1 MGFGIFG
8 YLAKKLFGGDDEDRG
23 SSSSSSSYSA
33 PAQSEAPQRTYSAP
47 KQQVYYEES
56 KPSYSSGGRGG
67 GGGYSYVDDSP
78 RNTGSGGSRGGA
90 AYSSLENDIFGEE
103 TKEPEKKK
111 YEYKRNENEPSDWFF
126 PNLFG
131 QYKKLSKGEEQYDAA
146 GNGYKVNIPYQKG
159 WNFEDYRNAAYNQAW
174 ENYKKS
180 WEGRYTDEQIVEM
193 VEASQMLNYNRQKR
207 EKQEAYDREHAGE
220 NRQKVYDSNPTLAGQ
235 LEAAGYDGNWD
246 YKNVDSWRRA
256 MDVGYYPN
264 GRKEDVEAFNEKQV
278 TKGNTLS
285 PQTKTQYEMMAKDL
299 RESGKDEEAEQIEKA
314 LRRTNKNF
322 LEEALNINPEEN
334 PMLTKFDPYSKTRLL
349 LNAFDGLDRIT
360 GAASIRNALAKGL
373 DRSNK
378 GEEFWNEQM
387 LQDAADG
394 FTGKAKAHGSD
405 IIEKAG
411 GKTGNKYADFASG
424 LAADILLDP
433 TTYLG
438 AGIAKQA
445 GKLGNKVSKSTGLS
459 EVAAQLGDNI
469 KHTNIPGLDMSVDE
483 ALLTQ
488 ASRGGRLKFD
498 PNTNELVRA
507 ESGVLDDALKDVN
520 QFQNQSNNLLEDA
533 IFQSRKLNKDGAA
546 VGADIEGMYLTQK
559 LNDEGKLHSYSAPE
573 LRAEYEPVVDAMGN
587 RLEGLKNDLDG
598 LLTPESTK
606 PLERIKRTSTMESEE
621 LQAIRAHWDTVKE
634 TNPDISFGDFKRE
647 LNLPKDLT
655 ESRLYTK
662 TQAEAKHDNF
672 LANQDLIQ
680 DAKNPDTFWRN
691 IRGEDNRS
699 LNKAQAELTERMDT
713 GYIPQQKVTAAE
725 IDPSLAHL
733 PPEQQVQIMQKQK
746 AYDEELAAYN
756 HLQDSIKKSYD
767 ARINAPDYTSPLE
780 VFQRSIQAG
789 LHPEEMLAAWNELK
803 SPQQLDFL
811 AEAHAHNKF
820 QDDVIETVRKDFAP
834 LKQDHEAEHMA
845 NLAYLE
851 QKMTARTPLE
861 QSIIQDI
868 EQAVMSG
875 DFDAAT
881 KMIKSVRPTEPTYEI
896 LDKMHQVLNKPIPE
910 WQEQMNKIID
920 TLEGQKIPLPSPTAP
935 TPPDIPLPQF
945 YRGNDII
952 EPSDLANGARPQ
964 YVDEQAASLVP
975 PQASPKPD
983 VFPDIQLPSGMT
995 EDVAAQMAKEN
1006 AARMNPGNPAQMP
1019 EGMQMNAHEIQNQ
1032 EQINRL
1038 RSQISDTERE
1048 LQHAQSQV
1056 AKADEYEKTLADM
1069 RQIPPSELKNLPP
1082 DQKVGKIMQ
1091 LFTDANKPLLDYLD
1105 SVGLSQKEIMGYM
1118 PHVMTK
1124 EFVDKIERSLPR
1136 AVNEKSVNGRSK
1148 YVGSV
1153 SEINARE
1160 GEQVFNNNY
1169 YVAMRDKMND
1179 LVRYASSK
1187 KMSDHVFKNPELAV
1201 PYSEFE
1207 KSGKAIPKHSE
1218 VINTKDFVFNTKAE
1232 PNQAASRT
1240 DSLYVVPKEV
1250 ANVMRRFTKEPEE
1263 MNKAIKF
1270 LTDNKF
1276 LRGYDF
1282 AMKQW
1287 KKSALASFATSA
1299 REGIGSAFM
1308 NYLVGMPMHKVMTGG
1323 AAATKVLFKPTGQ
1336 MKAYSEMSD
1345 AAKAFVDNGLGKSSL
1360 AHLTKDE
1367 KFYDPLVGAKGIA
1380 GKIDKATDMA
1390 AAPFFKGSEVMN
1402 MTNQFA
1408 YFEYKAKQ
1416 LAKESP
1422 DLPMEKIYQNAAMEV
1437 KKIHFDYNDLSK
1449 LERKTMGRIIPFYE
1463 YNRMV
1468 LPALLK
1474 GIAQNPDRLT
1484 KTAHT
1489 LDASIRDLAGVEAP
1503 EQMKPHQSKIGAVI
1517 GVGPNRVANIN
1528 LPLDGNAVTDTIT
1541 EGYQHPLKTA
1551 IVDNLIQG
1559 QNAFQNPIRK
1569 DRTRIEEAARTL
1581 TGQIPYYKDRIQ
1593 EAQNMPLEE
1602 ALFHVPIGNFV
1613 NDTKSKQDA
1622 FKQRQK
1628 GNAIEWSKFKKMYE
1642 EGTGKPVPTYKDVQ
1656 KYRQSQ

>member
-1 MGFGIFG
+1 MAFGFLG
-8 YLAKKLFGGDDEDRG
+8 YLAKKLFGGGDDEDRG
-23 SSSSSSSYSA
+23 SSSSSSSYSE
-33 PAQSEAPQRTYSAP
+33 PVRYEAPQRVYAAEQKQTYSP
-47 KQQVYYEES
+47 PQQKISYEES
-56 KPSYSSGGRGG
+56 KPT
-67 GGGYSYVDDSP
+67 YSYVDDSP
-78 RNTGSGGSRGGA
+78 RTTTSGGNRPS
-90 AYSSLENDIFGEE
+90 YSSFDEDIFGDNK
-103 TKEPEKKK
+103 KEPEKKK
-111 YEYKRNENEPSDWFF
+111 TEYKRNENEPSDWFF
-126 PNLFG
+126 PNLLG
-131 QYKKLSKGEEQYDAA
+131 QYKKLGKGEEQYDAA

-159 WNFEDYRNAAYNQAW
+159 WKFEDYRNAAYNQAW
-174 ENYKKS
+174 DNYKKS
-180 WEGRYTDEQIVEM
+180 WEDRYSDEQIVEM
-193 VEASQMLNYNRQKR
+193 VQASQMLNYNRQKR
-207 EKQEAYDREHAGE
+207 EKQEAYNQKHAGE
-220 NRQKVYDSNPTLAGQ
+220 NKQKVYDSNPTLAGQ

-256 MDVGYYPN
+256 MAEGYYPN

-285 PQTKTQYEMMAKDL
+285 PQTETKYEMMAKDL
-299 RESGKDEEAEQIEKA
+299 REQGKNKEAAEIE
-314 LRRTNKNF
+314 RRLKRMKPNI
-322 LEEALNINPEEN
+322 LEEWMNIDPNENAL
-334 PMLTKFDPYSKTRLL
+334 LTSQDQYSKNRLIF
-349 LNAFDGLDRIT
+349 NALEGLDRIT
-360 GAASIRNALAKGL
+360 GAASIRNTIDKGL
-373 DRSNK
+373 ERSNK
-378 GEEFWNEQM
+378 GEDFWSDQM
-387 LQDAADG
+387 WDDAGDG
-394 FTGKAKAHGSD
+394 FTGKVKAHGSD

-411 GKTGNKYADFASG
+411 WKTGNKYVDFATG
-424 LAADILLDP
+424 LVADIGLDP
-433 TTYLG
+433 TTYVG
-438 AGIAKQA
+438 AGLAKQA
-445 GKLGNKVSKSTGLS
+445 GKLGSKLGKTTGIG
-459 EVAAQLGDNI
+459 EAAAQLGDNI
-469 KHTNIPGLDMSVDE
+469 KHTNVPGLNMSVDE
-483 ALLTQ
+483 AVLTQ
-488 ASRGGRLKFD
+488 ASRGGTLKFD
-498 PNTNELVRA
+498 PASGELVRA

-520 QFQNQSNNLLEDA
+520 QFQNQSHNLLEDA

-546 VGADIEGMYLTQK
+546 VGADIEGTYLTQK
-559 LNDEGKLHSYSAPE
+559 LNDEGKLQSYSAPE

-587 RLEGLKNDLDG
+587 RLDGLNNDLDAI
-598 LLTPESTK
+598 LNPTNTK
-606 PLERIKRTSTMESEE
+606 PLETPITPVK
-621 LQAIRAHWDTVKE
+621 KE
-634 TNPDISFGDFKRE
+634 TEIS
-647 LNLPKDLT
+647 
-655 ESRLYTK
+655 
-662 TQAEAKHDNF
+662 Q
-672 LANQDLIQ
+672 
-680 DAKNPDTFWRN
+680 
-691 IRGEDNRS
+691 
-699 LNKAQAELTERMDT
+699 
-713 GYIPQQKVTAAE
+713 
-725 IDPSLAHL
+725 IDPDLKHL
-733 PPEQQVQIMQKQK
+733 PEEQQIQIMKQRK
-746 AYDEELAAYN
+746 TYDEELAAYN

-767 ARINAPDYTSPLE
+767 ARINSPDSTSPLE

-803 SPQQLDFL
+803 SPHQLDFL

-820 QDDVIETVRKDFAP
+820 QDDVIEAVRKDFAP
-834 LKQDHEAEHMA
+834 LKQDQEAEHMA

-875 DFDAAT
+875 DFEAAT
-881 KMIKSVRPTEPTYEI
+881 KMIKSVRPTDPTYEI
-896 LDKMHQVLNKPIPE
+896 LDKMHQVLNKPTPE

-920 TLEGQKIPLPSPTAP
+920 TLDGQKVPLTSPTAP
-935 TPPDIPLPQF
+935 PPPDIPLSQF
-945 YRGNDII
+945 YRGNDVI

-964 YVDEQAASLVP
+964 YVDEQAATLNP
-975 PQASPKPD
+975 PKVSPKTD
-983 VFPDIQLPSGMT
+983 GFPDIQLPSGMT
-995 EDVAAQMAKEN
+995 EDVATQMAKEN

-1019 EGMQMNAHEIQNQ
+1019 EGMQMNAHEIQSQ

-1038 RSQISDTERE
+1038 RSQIGDTERE
-1048 LQHAQSQV
+1048 LKHAQSQV

-1069 RQIPPSELKNLPP
+1069 RQIPSSELKNLPP

-1124 EFVDKIERSLPR
+1124 EFVDKIERAIPR

-1187 KMSDHVFKNPELAV
+1187 KMSDHVFKNPEIAV
-1201 PYSEFE
+1201 PYSNFE
-1207 KSGKAIPKHSE
+1207 KAGKEIPKHSE
-1218 VINTKDFVFNTKAE
+1218 VINTKDFVYNTKAE

-1336 MKAYSEMSD
+1336 MKAYGEMSD
-1345 AAKAFVDNGLGKSSL
+1345 AARAFVDNGLGKSSL

-1380 GKIDKATDMA
+1380 GKFDKATDIA

-1416 LAKESP
+1416 LAKETP

-1468 LPALLK
+1468 LPAMLK
-1474 GIAQNPDRLT
+1474 GFAQRPDRLT

-1489 LDASIRDLAGVEAP
+1489 LDASLRDLAGVEAP
-1503 EQMKPHQSKIGAVI
+1503 EQMKPHQSQFGTVI

-1528 LPLDGNAVTDTIT
+1528 LPTGSNAVTDTIT
-1541 EGYQHPLKTA
+1541 ENYQHPLKTA

-1593 EAQNMPLEE
+1593 EAQDMPLEE

-1613 NDTKSKQDA
+1613 NETKSKQDA

-1628 GNAIEWSKFKKMYE
+1628 GNAIEWNKFKKMYE
-1642 EGTGKPVPTYKDVQ
+1642 EGTRKPVPTYKDVQ

>member
-1 MGFGIFG
+1 MAFGFLG
-8 YLAKKLFGGDDEDRG
+8 YLAKKLFGGGDDEDRG
-23 SSSSSSSYSA
+23 SSSSSSSYSE
-33 PAQSEAPQRTYSAP
+33 PVRYEAP
-47 KQQVYYEES
+47 KQSYAAPQQKVYYEES
-56 KPSYSSGGRGG
+56 KPTYSGG
-67 GGGYSYVDDSP
+67 GGGGGRSYSYVEDSP
-78 RNTGSGGSRGGA
+78 RTPSGGSRPT
-90 AYSSLENDIFGEE
+90 YSSFEDDIFGDDDK
-103 TKEPEKKK
+103 KEPEKKK
-111 YEYKRNENEPSDWFF
+111 YDYKRNDNEPADWFF
-126 PNLFG
+126 PNLLG
-131 QYKKLSKGEEQYDAA
+131 QYKKLGKGEEQYDAA

-159 WNFEDYRNAAYNQAW
+159 WKFEDYRNAAYNQAW

-180 WEGRYTDEQIVEM
+180 WEGRYSDEQIVEM
-193 VEASQMLNYNRQKR
+193 VQASQMLNYNRQKR
-207 EKQEAYDREHAGE
+207 EKQEAYDQEHAGE

-256 MDVGYYPN
+256 MEVGYYPN

-285 PQTKTQYEMMAKDL
+285 PQTETKYEMMAKDL
-299 RESGKDEEAEQIEKA
+299 REQGKNKEASEIE
-314 LRRTNKNF
+314 RRLKRMKPNI
-322 LEEALNINPEEN
+322 LEEWMNIDPNENAL
-334 PMLTKFDPYSKTRLL
+334 LTTQDQYSKNRLIF
-349 LNAFDGLDRIT
+349 NALEGLDRIT
-360 GAASIRNALAKGL
+360 GAASIRNSIDKGL
-373 DRSNK
+373 ERSNK
-378 GEEFWNEQM
+378 GEDFWSEQM
-387 LQDAADG
+387 WNDAGDG
-394 FTGKAKAHGSD
+394 FTGKVKAHGSD

-411 GKTGNKYADFASG
+411 WKTGNKYVDFATG
-424 LAADILLDP
+424 LIADIGLDP
-433 TTYLG
+433 TTYIG
-438 AGIAKQA
+438 AGLAKQA
-445 GKLGNKVSKSTGLS
+445 GKLGSKFGKSTGIG
-459 EVAAQLGDNI
+459 EAAAQLGDNI
-469 KHTNIPGLDMSVDE
+469 KHTNVPGLNMSVDE

-488 ASRGGRLKFD
+488 ASRGGTLKFD
-498 PNTNELVRA
+498 PATGELVRA

-520 QFQNQSNNLLEDA
+520 QFQNQSHNLLEDA

-546 VGADIEGMYLTQK
+546 VGADIEGTYLTQK

-587 RLEGLKNDLDG
+587 RLGGLKNDLDE
-598 LLTPESTK
+598 LLNPTNTK
-606 PLERIKRTSTMESEE
+606 PLETPVTPVK
-621 LQAIRAHWDTVKE
+621 KE
-634 TNPDISFGDFKRE
+634 TEAFQVDPDLK
-647 LNLPKDLT
+647 
-655 ESRLYTK
+655 
-662 TQAEAKHDNF
+662 
-672 LANQDLIQ
+672 
-680 DAKNPDTFWRN
+680 
-691 IRGEDNRS
+691 
-699 LNKAQAELTERMDT
+699 
-713 GYIPQQKVTAAE
+713 
-725 IDPSLAHL
+725 HL
-733 PPEQQVQIMQKQK
+733 PEDQQLQLMKQRK

-767 ARINAPDYTSPLE
+767 ARINSPDYTSPLE

-789 LHPEEMLAAWNELK
+789 LHPEEMLAAWDKLK
-803 SPQQLDFL
+803 SPNQLDFL
-811 AEAHAHNKF
+811 SEAHAHNKF

-834 LKQDHEAEHMA
+834 LKQDQEAEHMA

-875 DFDAAT
+875 DFEAAT
-881 KMIKSVRPTEPTYEI
+881 KMIKIVRPTEPTYEI
-896 LDKMHQVLNKPIPE
+896 LDKMHQVLNKPTPE

-920 TLEGQKIPLPSPTAP
+920 TLEGQKVPLTSPTAP
-935 TPPDIPLPQF
+935 TPPDIPLSQF
-945 YRGNDII
+945 YRGNDVI

-964 YVDEQAASLVP
+964 YVDEQAATLNP
-975 PQASPKPD
+975 PKVSPKTD
-983 VFPDIQLPSGMT
+983 GFPDIQLPSGMT
-995 EDVAAQMAKEN
+995 EDVATQLAKEN
-1006 AARMNPGNPAQMP
+1006 ATRMNPGNPAQMP
-1019 EGMQMNAHEIQNQ
+1019 EGMQMNAHEIQSQ

-1038 RSQISDTERE
+1038 RSQIGDTERE
-1048 LQHAQSQV
+1048 LKHAQSQV

-1069 RQIPPSELKNLPP
+1069 RQIPSSELKNLPP

-1091 LFTDANKPLLDYLD
+1091 MFTDANKPLLDYLD

-1124 EFVDKIERSLPR
+1124 EFVDKIERAIPR

-1201 PYSEFE
+1201 PYSDFE
-1207 KSGKAIPKHSE
+1207 KAGKEIPKHSE
-1218 VINTKDFVFNTKAE
+1218 VINTKDFVYNTKAE

-1282 AMKQW
+1282 VMKQW

-1336 MKAYSEMSD
+1336 MKAYGEMSD
-1345 AAKAFVDNGLGKSSL
+1345 AARAFVDNGLGKSSL

-1380 GKIDKATDMA
+1380 GKIDKATDIA

-1422 DLPMEKIYQNAAMEV
+1422 NLPMEKIYQDAAMEV

-1449 LERKTMGRIIPFYE
+1449 LERKTLGRIIPFYE

-1468 LPALLK
+1468 LPAMLK
-1474 GIAQNPDRLT
+1474 GFAQRPDRLT

-1489 LDASIRDLAGVEAP
+1489 LDASLRDLAGVEAP
-1503 EQMKPHQSKIGAVI
+1503 EQMKPHQSQLGSVV

-1528 LPLDGNAVTDTIT
+1528 LPIGSNAVTDTIT
-1541 EGYQHPLKTA
+1541 DNYQHPLKTA

-1581 TGQIPYYKDRIQ
+1581 TGQIPYYKDRIE
-1593 EAQNMPLEE
+1593 EAQGMPLEE

-1613 NDTKSKQDA
+1613 NETKSKQDA

-1628 GNAIEWSKFKKMYE
+1628 GNAIEWNKFKKMYE

>member
-1 MGFGIFG
+1 MGILGF
-8 YLAKKLFGGDDEDRG
+8 LVKKLFGSDDNEDRG
-23 SSSSSSSYSA
+23 SSSSSPSYSE
-33 PAQSEAPQRTYSAP
+33 PVRYEAPQRTYSAP
-47 KQQVYYEES
+47 QQKVYYEDS
-56 KPSYSSGGRGG
+56 KPSYSGGRS
-67 GGGYSYVDDSP
+67 SYVEDSP
-78 RNTGSGGSRGGA
+78 RMTTGGGSRSGA
-90 AYSSLENDIFGEE
+90 TYSSLEEDIFGDNP
-103 TKEPEKKK
+103 KEPEKKK
-111 YEYKRNENEPSDWFF
+111 TEYKRNDNEPADWFF

-131 QYKKLSKGEEQYDAA
+131 QYKKLGKGEEQYDAA
-146 GNGYKVNIPYQKG
+146 GNGFKINVPYQKG
-159 WNFEDYRNAAYNQAW
+159 WKFEDYRNAAYNQSW

-193 VEASQMLNYNRQKR
+193 VQASQMLNYNRQKR
-207 EKQEAYDREHAGE
+207 EKQEAYNQEHAGE
-220 NRQKVYDSNPTLAGQ
+220 NRQKIYDSNPTLAGQ
-235 LEAAGYDGNWD
+235 LEAAGYNGNWD
-246 YKNVDSWRRA
+246 YKNVDSWRKA
-256 MDVGYYPN
+256 MAEGYYPN
-264 GRKEDVEAFNEKQV
+264 GRKEDVEAFNEKQI
-278 TKGNTLS
+278 TKGNVLS
-285 PQTKTQYEMMAKDL
+285 PQTRTQYEIMAQGL
-299 RESGKDEEAEQIEKA
+299 RDSGKDDEADKIEKA
-314 LRRTNKNF
+314 LGRTKQNIFEEWMNIDPKENSF
-322 LEEALNINPEEN
+322 LAMQN
-334 PMLTKFDPYSKTRLL
+334 PYSKTRLIF
-349 LNAFDGLDRIT
+349 NALEGLDRIT
-360 GAASIRNALAKGL
+360 GAASLRNVIDKGAE
-373 DRSNK
+373 RSNK
-378 GEEFWNEQM
+378 GEDFWSGQM
-387 LQDAADG
+387 WDDAGDG
-394 FTGKAKAHGSD
+394 FTGKVKAHGSD
-405 IIEKAG
+405 IVEKLG
-411 GKTGNKYADFASG
+411 LQTGNKYADFASG
-424 LAADILLDP
+424 LAADIILDP

-438 AGIAKQA
+438 AGLVKQA
-445 GKLGNKVSKSTGLS
+445 GKLGSKVSKSTGLG
-459 EVAAQLGDNI
+459 EAAAKLGDNI

-488 ASRGGRLKFD
+488 ASRGGTLKFD
-498 PNTNELVRA
+498 PVTNELVRA

-520 QFQNQSNNLLEDA
+520 HFQNQSRNLLEDA

-546 VGADIEGMYLTQK
+546 VGADIEGTFLTQK
-559 LNDEGKLHSYSAPE
+559 LNEDGRLHSYSAPE
-573 LRAEYEPVVDAMGN
+573 LRAEYAPVVDAMGN
-587 RLEGLKNDLDG
+587 RLDVLKSDLDG
-598 LLTPESTK
+598 LLNQNHTK
-606 PLERIKRTSTMESEE
+606 PLEQPKT
-621 LQAIRAHWDTVKE
+621 TVAKE
-634 TNPDISFGDFKRE
+634 TEALQIDHD
-647 LNLPKDLT
+647 LTHLPK
-655 ESRLYTK
+655 
-662 TQAEAKHDNF
+662 
-672 LANQDLIQ
+672 
-680 DAKNPDTFWRN
+680 
-691 IRGEDNRS
+691 
-699 LNKAQAELTERMDT
+699 
-713 GYIPQQKVTAAE
+713 
-725 IDPSLAHL
+725 
-733 PPEQQVQIMQKQK
+733 EQQIQIMEQRK

-767 ARINAPDYTSPLE
+767 GRINAKDSVSPAE
-780 VFQRSIQAG
+780 IFQRSIQAG
-789 LHPEEMLAAWNELK
+789 LHPEEMLAMWNDIK
-803 SPQQLDFL
+803 APHQLDFL

-820 QDDVIETVRKDFAP
+820 QDDVIDTVRKDFAP
-834 LKQDHEAEHMA
+834 LKADHEAEHVA

-868 EQAVMSG
+868 EQAVMGG
-875 DFDAAT
+875 DFEGAARL
-881 KMIKSVRPTEPTYEI
+881 IKSVRPTEPTYEI
-896 LDKMHQVLNKPIPE
+896 LDKMHQVLNKPVPE

-920 TLEGQKIPLPSPTAP
+920 VLEGKKVPIASPTAP
-935 TPPDIPLPQF
+935 TPPDVPLPQY

-952 EPSDLANGARPQ
+952 EPRDLANGARPQ
-964 YVDEQAASLVP
+964 YVDEQAATLVP

-983 VFPDIQLPSGMT
+983 VFPDVQLPSGMT
-995 EDVAAQMAKEN
+995 EDIAAQFAKEN
-1006 AARMNPGNPAQMP
+1006 AARMNPGQNFQMP
-1019 EGMQMNAHEIQNQ
+1019 EGMQLNAHEIQSQ

-1038 RSQISDTERE
+1038 RSQIADTERE
-1048 LQHAQSQV
+1048 LTHAQSQI
-1056 AKADEYEKTLADM
+1056 AKADDYERTLSEM
-1069 RQIPPSELKNLPP
+1069 RQIPHSELKNLPP
-1082 DQKVGKIMQ
+1082 DQKAGKIMQ

-1124 EFVDKIERSLPR
+1124 EFVDKIERSIPR

-1160 GEQVFNNNY
+1160 GEQVFNSNY

-1179 LVRYASSK
+1179 LIRYASSK
-1187 KMSDHVFKNPELAV
+1187 KMADHVFKNPEIAV
-1201 PYSEFE
+1201 PYREFE
-1207 KSGKAIPKHSE
+1207 KAGKEIPKHAE
-1218 VINTKDFVFNTKAE
+1218 IINTKDFVLNTKAE
-1232 PNQAASRT
+1232 PSQATSRT

-1250 ANVMRRFTKEPEE
+1250 ANIMRRFTKEPQEL
-1263 MNKAIKF
+1263 NKAVKF

-1336 MKAYSEMSD
+1336 MKSYAEMTD

-1367 KFYDPLVGAKGIA
+1367 KFYDPLVGAKGIV
-1380 GKIDKATDMA
+1380 GKFDKATDIA
-1390 AAPFFKGSEVMN
+1390 TTPFFKGSEVMN

-1422 DLPMEKIYQNAAMEV
+1422 NLPMEKIYQDAAMEV

-1474 GIAQNPDRLT
+1474 GIVQRPDRLT

-1489 LDASIRDLAGVEAP
+1489 LDASLRDLAGVEAP

-1581 TGQIPYYKDRIQ
+1581 TGQLPYYKDRIQ
-1593 EAQNMPLEE
+1593 EAQDMPLEE

-1613 NDTKSKQDA
+1613 NNTKSKQDA
-1622 FKQRQK
+1622 FQQRQK
-1628 GNAIEWSKFKKMYE
+1628 ANAIEWSKFKKMYE
-1642 EGTGKPVPTYKDVQ
+1642 ESTGKPAPTYKDVQ
-1656 KYRQSQ
+1656 KYRQSK

>member
-1 MGFGIFG
+1 MAFGFLG
-8 YLAKKLFGGDDEDRG
+8 YLAKKLFGGGDEDEDRG

-33 PAQSEAPQRTYSAP
+33 PVRSEAPQRTYSAP
-47 KQQVYYEES
+47 QQKVYYEES
-56 KPSYSSGGRGG
+56 KPTYSGG
-67 GGGYSYVDDSP
+67 GGRSYVEDTP
-78 RNTGSGGSRGGA
+78 RTSNVGNRPT
-90 AYSSLENDIFGEE
+90 YSSFDDDIFGDDDK
-103 TKEPEKKK
+103 KEPEKKK
-111 YEYKRNENEPSDWFF
+111 YDYKRNDNEPADWFF
-126 PNLFG
+126 PNLLG
-131 QYKKLSKGEEQYDAA
+131 QYKKLGKGEEQYDAA

-159 WNFEDYRNAAYNQAW
+159 WKFEDYRNAAYNQAW

-180 WEGRYTDEQIVEM
+180 WEGRYSDEQIVEM
-193 VEASQMLNYNRQKR
+193 VQASQMLNYNRQKR
-207 EKQEAYDREHAGE
+207 EKQEAYDQEHAGE

-445 GKLGNKVSKSTGLS
+445 GKLGSKFGKSTGLS
-459 EVAAQLGDNI
+459 EAAAQLGDNI

-546 VGADIEGMYLTQK
+546 VGADIEGTYLTQK

-587 RLEGLKNDLDG
+587 RLEGLKNDLGG

-606 PLERIKRTSTMESEE
+606 PLEQIKRTSTMESEE

-680 DAKNPDTFWRN
+680 DAKNPDAFWRN

-834 LKQDHEAEHMA
+834 LKQDQEAEHMA

-875 DFDAAT
+875 DFEAAT

-920 TLEGQKIPLPSPTAP
+920 TLEGQKIPLASPTAP

-945 YRGNDII
+945 YRGNDVI

-1038 RSQISDTERE
+1038 RSQIGDTERE
-1048 LQHAQSQV
+1048 LKHAQSQV

-1218 VINTKDFVFNTKAE
+1218 VINTKDFVYNTKAE

-1336 MKAYSEMSD
+1336 MKAYGEMSD

-1380 GKIDKATDMA
+1380 GKIDKATDIA

-1422 DLPMEKIYQNAAMEV
+1422 NLPMEKIYQDAAMEV

-1449 LERKTMGRIIPFYE
+1449 LERKTMGRVIPFYE

-1489 LDASIRDLAGVEAP
+1489 LDASLRDLAGVEAP
-1503 EQMKPHQSKIGAVI
+1503 EQMKPHQSKVGAVI

-1569 DRTRIEEAARTL
+1569 DRTRVEEAARTL

-1593 EAQNMPLEE
+1593 EAQDMPLEE

-1613 NDTKSKQDA
+1613 NETKSKQDA

-1628 GNAIEWSKFKKMYE
+1628 GNAIEWSKFRKMYE
-1642 EGTGKPVPTYKDVQ
+1642 DATGKPVPTYKDVQ